1 MRIAFDATAI
11 PRLMAGAGVY
21 TDNLI
26 RALARVDADNEYVVF
41 AKDSAFD
48 GLARGRPPF
57 SVVRGGGRSRAMR
70 LAWEQIVL
78 PAQLRALRID
88 VLHSPHHTTPMVV
101 AGCRRVVTFHDLT
114 FFILPE
120 RYPRS
125 RLVYFRSVSWAAAW
139 AAAMLIC
146 PSQTVREDIVRI
158 LHTPPEKVRPIAEA
172 AAPAFRPID
181 DPAVLDRLRYG
192 HMLPD
197 RFILSVGSLEPG
209 KNRATLLKAFA
220 ELRRRGVEQN
230 LVVAGQRAWKYGADF
245 RLAEDLGLKGHVVF
259 TGYVMPEEMPALYN
273 AADLFVFPSLY
284 EGFGLP
290 VLEAMACGVP
300 VVASNVSSI
309 PEVAGDAALLVDPR
323 DDAALCDAMERILK
337 DSGLQATLR
346 QRGVERAA
354 TFSWEKAARETIAVY
369 EEAFKRG

>member
-1 MRIAFDATAI
+1 MRIAFDATSI

-26 RALARVDADNEYVVF
+26 RALARVDVDNEYVLF
-41 AKDSAFD
+41 AKGDAFD
-48 GLARGRPPF
+48 GLARARPSF
-57 SVVRGGGRSRAMR
+57 RVVHAGGRSRATR
-70 LAWEQIVL
+70 LAWEQLML
-78 PAQLRALRID
+78 PAQLRARAID

-125 RLVYFRSVSWAAAW
+125 RRLYFQSISWAAAK

-146 PSQTVREDIVRI
+146 PSQAVRDDIVRI
-158 LHTPPEKVRPIAEA
+158 LHAPPEKVRPIAEA
-172 AAPAFRPID
+172 ASPAFRVID
-181 DPAVLDRLRYG
+181 DPAVLDRLRYN
-192 HMLPD
+192 HLLPD

-209 KNRATLLKAFA
+209 KNRTTLLKAFA
-220 ELRRRGVEQN
+220 ELRRRGVEQK
-230 LVVAGQRAWKYGADF
+230 LVVAGQRAWNYGDDF
-245 RLAEDLGLKGHVVF
+245 RLAEDLGLKGHVIF
-259 TGYVMPEEMPALYN
+259 TGYVAPEEMPALYN

-309 PEVAGDAALLVDPR
+309 PEVTGDAALLVDPR
-323 DDAALCDAMERILK
+323 DAEALCDAMERILK
-337 DSGLQATLR
+337 DADLSASLR
-346 QRGVERAA
+346 QRGLERAS
-354 TFSWEKAARETIAVY
+354 TFSWERAARETIEVY
-369 EEAFKRG
+369 EEALRKG